1 MLSPKRVK
9 HRKQMRGRRRGQA
22 TRGNFVAFGDFGLM
36 AVECGW
42 ITAQQI
48 EAARIA
54 ITRHVKRG
62 GQVWIRVFPD
72 KPVTKKPAETR
83 MGKGKGSP
91 EGWVA
96 VVRPG
101 LILYEMAG
109 VDREVAKEA
118 MRLAAHKL
126 PIPTKFVERA
136 DIEPLSESRWAKVV
150 MTEPEPA
157 ESTPAVEAEAGS

>member
-1 MLSPKRVK
+1 MLAPKRVK
-9 HRKQMRGRRRGQA
+9 HRKVMKGRRRGEA
-22 TRGNFVAFGDFGLM
+22 SRGNFLAFGDYGLQ
-36 AVECGW
+36 AQQCGW

-62 GQVWIRVFPD
+62 GKVWIRIFPD
-72 KPVTKKPAETR
+72 KPFTKKPAETR

-96 VVRPG
+96 VIRPG

-109 VDREVAKEA
+109 VEREVAKEA
-118 MRLAAHKL
+118 LRLAGHKL
-126 PIPTKFVERA
+126 PIPVKFVERA
-136 DIEPLSESRWAKVV
+136 DIKPLSESKWAKVI
-150 MTEPEPA
+150 MTEPELTPA
-157 ESTPAVEAEAGS
+157 EAPEAEATS

>member
-1 MLSPKRVK
+1 MLAPKRVK
-9 HRKQMRGRRRGQA
+9 HRKVMKGRRRGEA
-22 TRGNFVAFGDFGLM
+22 ARGNFVAFGDYGLQ
-36 AVECGW
+36 ALECGW
-42 ITAQQI
+42 VTAQQI

-62 GQVWIRVFPD
+62 GKVWIRIFPD
-72 KPVTKKPAETR
+72 KPITKKPAETR

-101 LILYEMAG
+101 LVLYEMIG
-109 VDREVAKEA
+109 VDKDVAREA

-126 PIPTKFVERA
+126 PVKTRFIERA
-136 DIEPLSESRWAKVV
+136 EVTRTAPE
-150 MTEPEPA
+150 EPA
-157 ESTPAVEAEAGS
+157 LIEVAEAEAGS